1 MGVLAREMLE
11 FGLME
16 PNKLIQ
22 VPNDF
27 VSSVSKQLIDIL
39 TALIYVLN
47 RASLPWVPS
56 LSQDWVNFVINIGKI
71 FIGIEVNQIQGEL
84 DELTGGFGSDG
95 AGTI

>member
-1 MGVLAREMLE
+1 MLE

-27 VSSVSKQLIDIL
+27 VSSVSKQLIDTL

-71 FIGIEVNQIQGEL
+71 FTGIEVNQIQGEL

>member
-27 VSSVSKQLIDIL
+27 VSSVSKQLIDTL